1 MTYLGKNKIRFGNCW
16 NNLMWLDTYFGGFL
30 FMFLFLCFILCL
42 CINCASS
49 HKQVERQSM
58 LSDGLFIYTNKNF
71 FKCYWQCIFFFHIL
85 LLHVFFHFSTAVLF
99 KLKRKSPL
107 YIKAIT
113 PCFTYTLQMFS
124 MLFVF
129 KFLLWCK
136 HILHMIVNKSIH
148 FFVVPV
154 FFWQL

>member
-1 MTYLGKNKIRFGNCW
+1 M
-16 NNLMWLDTYFGGFL
+16 
-30 FMFLFLCFILCL
+30 
-42 CINCASS
+42 
-49 HKQVERQSM
+49 ERQSM
-58 LSDGLFIYTNKNF
+58 LSAGLFIYTNKNF
-71 FKCYWQCIFFFHIL
+71 FKCYWQPIFFFHIL
-85 LLHVFFHFSTAVLF
+85 LLHVFFHVSTAVFF

-148 FFVVPV
+148 FFLYCSCLFLTATENYSLYNLFLFLNVLV
-154 FFWQL
+154 QSLDD